1 MNIIQKIIF
10 GIGVFAIG
18 LVSFL
23 GIISFIIPKEPIQ
36 TPSTYTITRTN
47 DFTLYRVNDAGRT
60 IYIGVGKNND
70 ISISTY

>member
-36 TPSTYTITRTN
+36 TPSTYIITQRS

-60 IYIGVGKNND
+60 IFVAVGKGDD